1 MKKIVYLLLVLV
13 SILFVTSCWLNPD
26 DDQEIQL
33 LQNTNVEDGTTDPL
47 YWNYG
52 QTGTCPDEWATTHYR
67 SSSHSLKVSCATSDS
82 GNWGYWCQVVTDNLP
97 IGSKP
102 ILKAYIKTDSLNG
115 EGASIAIRGDDTT
128 TPEGYAEVF
137 TSTGDSIP
145 IQGTMDWT
153 LFSIQ
158 LNEVVP
164 SDIESITVY
173 LILLPNTSGDVYF
186 DDITLTY

>member
-33 LQNTNVEDGTTDPL
+33 LQNTNVEDGTVDPS
-47 YWNYG
+47 YWSYSDVKCSWSN
-52 QTGTCPDEWATTHYR
+52 TIFKSP
-67 SSSHSLKVSCATSDS
+67 SHSLKVSCATPDPD
-82 GNWGYWCQVVTDNLP
+82 NFEYWCQVITDNLP

-115 EGASIAIRGDDTT
+115 EGVSIAIRGDDTT